1 MGALLASCC
10 CVPELPRKAA
20 SANHRQKSRSSDDGG
35 VFRRRTR
42 DYELDIPFPKR
53 EGRYGPNSVKDGESR
68 RSERAGATLSSFNRD
83 AVPRKASLKTIGT

>member
-1 MGALLASCC
+1 MTAF
-10 CVPELPRKAA
+10 CVPEFVPKAA
-20 SANHRQKSRSSDDGG
+20 TRAKHRQKSSRNSDDGG

-53 EGRYGPNSVKDGESR
+53 GGRFGPNSLKDSESR
-68 RSERAGATLSSFNRD
+68 SGERDATPSSFNRN